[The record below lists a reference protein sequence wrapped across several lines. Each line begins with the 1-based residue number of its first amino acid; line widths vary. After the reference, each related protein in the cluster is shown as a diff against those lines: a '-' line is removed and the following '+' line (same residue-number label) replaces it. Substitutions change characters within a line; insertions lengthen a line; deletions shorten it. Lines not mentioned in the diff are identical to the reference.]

1 MMGKKYIEY
10 SMSLFIIVAVSL
22 IDDFTYILEMD
33 KEERKVKGLQT
44 MKQIH
49 VLSKEG

>member
-10 SMSLFIIVAVSL
+10 SMSLFIIVDVSL

-33 KEERKVKGLQT
+33 KEERKG
-44 MKQIH
+44 
-49 VLSKEG
+49 